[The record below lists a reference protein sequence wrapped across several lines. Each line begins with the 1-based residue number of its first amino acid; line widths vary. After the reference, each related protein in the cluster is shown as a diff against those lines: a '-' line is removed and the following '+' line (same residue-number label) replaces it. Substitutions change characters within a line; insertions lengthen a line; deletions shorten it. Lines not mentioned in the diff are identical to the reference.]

1 MGFFLDVFGFHELI
15 GNAGG
20 YTQTQQKLL
29 EMATIVKV
37 PSKHAAYFRE
47 RCDFKVS
54 HEKTV
59 SAGIFSMPSI
69 KDLRQHAHSLMDDI
83 GKDECG
89 RITVRNIVGAARDL
103 HISGHVVTN
112 ENAEAPVVVVQAAS
126 QFNFLEFPSPDC
138 LPEGGISNYVCDHT
152 QGPAC
157 AVACAAGTAYRNYLV
172 PVPFGSDQEQQQQQ
186 RGQTQQHQLNGLID
200 VERYLIHKKGIK
212 EGLWEVRNGYI
223 ESSREQLNLLNKLLK
238 SDHAMEEEM
247 IASMRIGLQ
256 ESATV
261 TDDPE
266 LNLQVTQTYNSAIS
280 IGYSMLPESLWQPV
294 SEIVQ
299 SATYEATLLA
309 AVIQCR
315 RGKPPPVVLLTKVG
329 GGVFANR
336 SIWIRRAI
344 GRAIR
349 EVEKYGVS
357 LDIRIVHFGSIDH
370 RYDELER

>member
-15 GNAGG
+15 GKTGG

-29 EMATIVKV
+29 EMATIEQV

-54 HEKTV
+54 HEKSI

-69 KDLRQHAHSLMDDI
+69 KDLRQHANSLMDDI

-89 RITVRNIVGAARDL
+89 RITVRNIIGAARDL

-126 QFNFLEFPSPDC
+126 QFNFLEFPSPGC
-138 LPEGGISNYVCDHT
+138 LPEEGISNYANDHT

-172 PVPFGSDQEQQQQQ
+172 PVPFGSDQELQQQQ
-186 RGQTQQHQLNGLID
+186 RGQTQQHQLNGLLD
-200 VERYLIHKKGIK
+200 VERYLIHKKGIR
-212 EGLWEVRNGYI
+212 EGPWEVRNGYI
-223 ESSREQLNLLNKLLK
+223 ESTREQLNSLNKLLK
-238 SDHAMEEEM
+238 SDNAMEEEM

-315 RGKPPPVVLLTKVG
+315 RGKPPPVVFLTKVG

-357 LDIRIVHFGSIDH
+357 LDIRIVHFGSFDH